1 MMKKRICFVLVLMLL
16 VGCLTA
22 CSFTANTTSS
32 LPGKVEKTPQVEE
45 MLTALAENKTEEA
58 KALMHPQV
66 AEKADA
72 ALAQMSA
79 YLAGRTV
86 TDLAA
91 KSTNVRTSTGTSGK
105 MRQEQVAYQVT
116 LTDGEVI
123 YFNTLYLT
131 NDAGSGFATFQL
143 VLGVV

>member
-1 MMKKRICFVLVLMLL
+1 MKKRICFALFVLTLTL
-16 VGCLTA
+16 CLTA
-22 CSFTANTTSS
+22 CNFSANMTSS
-32 LPGKVEKTPQVEE
+32 LPANAEATPKVEE
-45 MLTALAENKTEEA
+45 MLAALAENRTDDA
-58 KALMHPQV
+58 KALMHPQA

-72 ALAQMSA
+72 AIAQMSN

-86 TDLAA
+86 TALEA
-91 KSTNVRTSTGTSGK
+91 KSTNIRTSAGTSGK
-105 MRQEQVAYQVT
+105 MRQEQVAYQAT

-131 NDAGSGFATFQL
+131 NDAGAGFASFQL